1 MESMGNS
8 LDEEFA
14 LGDTGNGED
23 AQGRIARLTR
33 FLTECNKAYYVDD
46 APKISDY
53 EFDMLL
59 KELESLEKQY
69 PALALPGSP
78 TQRVGGE
85 PVKDFPTVV
94 HSVPMLSLGNTYSR
108 EEIAEFDAR
117 LRKLSPEPF
126 DYVCELK
133 YDGLS
138 ISLTYDKGVLV
149 QAVTRGDGIQ
159 GDEVTANVRTIRS
172 VPLQLLSVS
181 EGQGADIPQKGP
193 ILVDSS
199 LEAGREPVAEGRHS
213 EAAES
218 DLEPGQGGTALQTA
232 AAYPERFEIRGEVLM
247 PLASFKELNVQ
258 REEIGESPF
267 ANPRNAAS
275 GSLKLQDPAE
285 VSRRKLDCFLYF
297 LLGQDIRLADGS
309 RADLHSE
316 RLELARAWGFKTGNY
331 YRRCADLHEI
341 YNYIDYWDKERE
353 NLPFDID
360 GIVIKVNQTHLWP
373 VLGSTA
379 KSPRWAIAY
388 KFKAERACTRLNSID
403 FQVGRTGAVTPVANL
418 DPVALGGTIVKRA
431 SLHNADIIGK
441 MDIRIGDYV
450 YVEKGGEVIPK
461 IVGVDLSKRAEA
473 SKPFEFIH
481 DCPECGT
488 PLVRKEGEAGHY
500 CPNEE
505 GCPPQIKG
513 KLEHFISRKAMD
525 IMSLGEGKVELLY
538 DKGLVRNVADF
549 YDLQYDDLYDIGKEV
564 EGKDGTT
571 RSLSFKKKSVMNIL
585 QGVEDSI
592 QRPFERVLYALG
604 IRYVG
609 EATAKVLARHFKS
622 MDALMAATEEELA
635 AVDEIGETIARS
647 VHEFLARD
655 KERAIITR
663 LAFHGLHLAY
673 EEESL
678 SSALIGSSWVISG
691 TFSRSREEVKRLVE
705 AHGGRLV
712 TSISSKTDF
721 VLAGEN
727 MGPEKKKKAE
737 RLGIPLVPEKVF
749 FQKIGQEAE
758 ASVAARSGEEPAPP
772 SGDLPCL
779 QPRDR
784 GTSRKELA
792 SSSDK
797 KHSVP
802 VTKGKSKEGG
812 NAKPVQAELF

>member
-1 MESMGNS
+1 MCTERKDM
-8 LDEEFA
+8 
-14 LGDTGNGED
+14 TGKEASKNE
-23 AQGRIARLTR
+23 ARERISYLTR
-33 FLTECNKAYYVDD
+33 FLTECNQAYYVED

-59 KELESLEKQY
+59 KELEGLEKQY
-69 PALALPGSP
+69 PDWVLPGSP

-108 EEIAEFDAR
+108 EEVAEFDAR

-138 ISLTYDKGVLV
+138 ISLTYDNGVLV

-159 GDEVTANVRTIRS
+159 GDEVTANVRTIRT
-172 VPLQLLSVS
+172 VPLQLLPIPGGLAGPDLDTGHSGNVS
-181 EGQGADIPQKGP
+181 
-193 ILVDSS
+193 
-199 LEAGREPVAEGRHS
+199 
-213 EAAES
+213 
-218 DLEPGQGGTALQTA
+218 QTA

-247 PLASFKELNVQ
+247 PRSSFMELNAR

-297 LLGQDIRLADGS
+297 LLGPDIRLPDGS
-309 RADLHSE
+309 LADLHSE
-316 RLELARAWGFKTGNY
+316 RLEMARSWGFKTGDY
-331 YRRCADLHEI
+331 YRRCAGLQEV
-341 YNYIDYWDKERE
+341 YEYIDYWDKERE

-388 KFKAERACTRLNSID
+388 KFKAERVCTRLNSID

-418 DPVALGGTIVKRA
+418 EPVALGGTLVKRA
-431 SLHNADIIGK
+431 SLHNADIISR
-441 MDIRIGDYV
+441 MDVRIGDYV

-461 IVGVDLSKRAEA
+461 IVGVEPARREA
-473 SKPFEFIH
+473 GSEPFEFIRN
-481 DCPECGT
+481 CPECGT

-505 GCPPQIKG
+505 GCPPQIRG

-538 DKGLVRNVADF
+538 DKGLVRNAADF
-549 YDLQYDDLYDIGKEV
+549 YDLKYSDLYNIGKEI

-571 RSLSFKKKSVMNIL
+571 RSLSFKKKTVENIL
-585 QGVEDSI
+585 QGVEASK

-609 EATAKVLARHFKS
+609 EATAKVLARHFQS
-622 MDALMAATEEELA
+622 MDALMAASEEELA
-635 AVDEIGETIARS
+635 QVDEIGEAIARS
-647 VHEFLARD
+647 VHEFLRRD
-655 KERAIITR
+655 KERAVIER
-663 LAFHGLHLAY
+663 LAFHGLHLSY
-673 EEESL
+673 QEEQAST
-678 SSALIGSSWVISG
+678 ALAGTSWVITG
-691 TFSRSREEVKRLVE
+691 TFSRPREEMKRLVE
-705 AHGGRLV
+705 IHGGRMV
-712 TSISSKTDF
+712 SSISAKTDF
-721 VLAGEN
+721 VLAGTN
-727 MGPEKKKKAE
+727 MGPEKRKKAE
-737 RLGIPLVPEKVF
+737 SLGIPLVSEEEF
-749 FQKIGQEAE
+749 FRRIGE
-758 ASVAARSGEEPAPP
+758 SF
-772 SGDLPCL
+772 
-779 QPRDR
+779 
-784 GTSRKELA
+784 
-792 SSSDK
+792 
-797 KHSVP
+797 
-802 VTKGKSKEGG
+802 
-812 NAKPVQAELF
+812 PVQPSRPVQSELF

>member
-1 MESMGNS
+1 MDRIEMTNEAASK
-8 LDEEFA
+8 
-14 LGDTGNGED
+14 D
-23 AQGRIARLTR
+23 AVRDRMAYLCR
-33 FLTECNKAYYVDD
+33 FLAECNHAYYVED
-46 APKISDY
+46 APKINDY

-59 KELESLEKQY
+59 KELEGLEKQY
-69 PALALPGSP
+69 PDLALPGSP

-108 EEIAEFDAR
+108 EEVAEFDAR

-138 ISLTYDKGVLV
+138 ISLTYDKGVLL

-159 GDEVTANVRTIRS
+159 GDEVTANVRTIRT
-172 VPLQLLSVS
+172 VPLRLL
-181 EGQGADIPQKGP
+181 
-193 ILVDSS
+193 
-199 LEAGREPVAEGRHS
+199 PVAEGS
-213 EAAES
+213 
-218 DLEPGQGGTALQTA
+218 GALMTGRRSIIEDSGDMSQTV
-232 AAYPERFEIRGEVLM
+232 AAYPEHFEIRGEVLM
-247 PLASFKELNVQ
+247 PRSSFEKLNAQ

-297 LLGQDIRLADGS
+297 LLGSDIRLADG
-309 RADLHSE
+309 RAADLHSD
-316 RLELARAWGFKTGNY
+316 RLELARSWGFKTGNY
-331 YRRCADLHEI
+331 YRRCADLQEI
-341 YNYIDYWDKERE
+341 YDYIDYWDKERE

-388 KFKAERACTRLNSID
+388 KFKAERVCTRLNSID

-418 DPVALGGTIVKRA
+418 EPVALGGTVVKRA

-441 MDIRIGDYV
+441 MDVRIGDYV

-461 IVGVDLSKRAEA
+461 IVGVDLSKRETGVL
-473 SKPFEFIH
+473 PFEFIH

-505 GCPPQIKG
+505 SCPPQIKG

-549 YDLQYDDLYDIGKEV
+549 YDLQYGDLYNIGKEI
-564 EGKDGTT
+564 EGKDGTA
-571 RSLSFKKKSVMNIL
+571 RSLSFKKKTVENIL
-585 QGVEDSI
+585 QGVEASK

-609 EATAKVLARHFKS
+609 EATAKILARHFKS
-622 MDALMAATEEELA
+622 MDSLMAASEEELA
-635 AVDEIGETIARS
+635 QVDDIGEVIARS
-647 VHEFLARD
+647 VHEFLSRE
-655 KERAIITR
+655 KEKSIIER
-663 LAFHGLHLAY
+663 LSFHGLHFSY
-673 EEESL
+673 EEECL
-678 SSALIGSSWVISG
+678 STALSGTTWVISG
-691 TFSRSREEVKRLVE
+691 TFSRSREEMKRLVE
-705 AHGGRLV
+705 IHGGRLV
-712 TSISSKTDF
+712 SSISSKTDY

-727 MGPEKKKKAE
+727 MGPEKRKKAE
-737 RLGIPLVPEKVF
+737 KLGIPLVSEEEF
-749 FQKIGQEAE
+749 FLKAGGGTSPSREAAPRGKNGQEDERNAE
-758 ASVAARSGEEPAPP
+758 ALPVPRKRVDAVSSGK
-772 SGDLPCL
+772 D
-779 QPRDR
+779 
-784 GTSRKELA
+784 SRI
-792 SSSDK
+792 
-797 KHSVP
+797 
-802 VTKGKSKEGG
+802 
-812 NAKPVQAELF
+812 VQTELF